1 MKLFWSIVQKPNEAI
16 DLEKNYCK
24 ICFDKLKSEE
34 PDAVFSCVQKQIGV
48 YSATS
53 ATGNMKSHL
62 LATHRISELQ
72 QTKIINQHIFSMFS
86 RDRHAQK
93 ASQLKQQ
100 LGHQLTLMC
109 CRELLPFL
117 IVENEGFQDFLICSK
132 LVNSKE
138 DIPSKTILSPINL
151 NKIYDICVKKTNE
164 QLKSATPFPA
174 TTCDIRCD
182 KYKHRSLTVLNE
194 FNLSSTNIIVVII
207 NMAGEVLVADLALS
221 YDDVEDT
228 D

>member
-72 QTKIINQHIFSMFS
+72 QTQITNQHIFSMFS

-100 LGHQLTLMC
+100 LGHQLTLVC

-117 IVENEGFQDFLICSK
+117 IVENEDFLICNK

-138 DIPSKTILSPINL
+138 DIPGEQKT
-151 NKIYDICVKKTNE
+151 
-164 QLKSATPFPA
+164 
-174 TTCDIRCD
+174 
-182 KYKHRSLTVLNE
+182 
-194 FNLSSTNIIVVII
+194 
-207 NMAGEVLVADLALS
+207 G
-221 YDDVEDT
+221 
-228 D
+228 